1 MVAKIALAVAAI
13 LAIAPAV
20 ATIVWPDNREQAPSR
35 AVELHGPILGFTQSS
50 DRIQVRLVP
59 ARTDVEKA
67 ARSRVVIRAENGAEV
82 EIPLQ
87 HGQTW
92 ASADLPPK
100 LAGAS
105 ELAISVE

>member
-1 MVAKIALAVAAI
+1 MLAKVALSIAAL
-13 LAIAPAV
+13 LAIAPAIV
-20 ATIVWPDNREQAPSR
+20 AIAWPDNREQAPAR
-35 AVELHGPILGFTQSS
+35 AIELHGPILGFTQST

-59 ARTDVEKA
+59 AKTDAEKA
-67 ARSRVVIRAENGAEV
+67 ARSRVVIHAENGAEI

-87 HGQTW
+87 RGQTW
-92 ASADLPPK
+92 VSVDLSAK

>member
-1 MVAKIALAVAAI
+1 MAAPPIIVNRFDLPPQRAAGTQLAPYRTRSGLPGRAGWNRMVAKIALAVAAI

-67 ARSRVVIRAENGAEV
+67 A
-82 EIPLQ
+82 
-87 HGQTW
+87 
-92 ASADLPPK
+92 
-100 LAGAS
+100 
-105 ELAISVE
+105 